1 MAAVISCIQTNH
13 KSFTMKR
20 NTSWFFILSISIF
33 LIDGC
38 TVNNVSIDKGIG
50 EVFSANK
57 VEGTFG
63 MFDNSRGKFT
73 IYDLD
78 RFKLQYS
85 PGGTFN
91 IFNSLLSM
99 HIGRLSDER
108 GLIKTEVDSAL
119 SLNDAFRLS
128 SAPHFMSLAR
138 MIGRD
143 TMKRWVDSLKYG
155 NMKVGV
161 AVDSFWMND
170 SIKISADEQLG
181 MMKRMYFRQLPFRS
195 SVQESVKKMMIIEN
209 NSQYQLAYNIGQS
222 ASNGK
227 SNVWVVGWIEENR
240 HVYPFV
246 LNFSTNSLDPADALT
261 KKITGDILAY
271 VGFFRGIM

>member
-1 MAAVISCIQTNH
+1 
-13 KSFTMKR
+13 MKR
-20 NTSWFFILSISIF
+20 NTNWFFILSIYVIF
-33 LIDGC
+33 ISGC

-50 EVFSANK
+50 KVFSANK

-78 RFKLQYS
+78 RFKLPYS

-91 IFNSLLSM
+91 IFNSLLAM

-108 GLIKTEVDSAL
+108 GVIKNEMDSAL
-119 SLNDAFRLS
+119 TLNDAFRS
-128 SAPHFMSLAR
+128 SSTQHFMSLAR

-155 NMKVGV
+155 NMKIGV

-181 MMKRMYFRQLPFRS
+181 LMKRMYFKQLPFRA
-195 SVQESVKKMMIIEN
+195 SVQETVKKMMIVEN
-209 NSQYQLAYNIGQS
+209 NSQYQLAYNIGKTV
-222 ASNGK
+222 ANGK
-227 SNVWVVGWIEENR
+227 SIVWVVGWIEENR

-246 LNFSTNSLDPADALT
+246 LNFSSNTQDQLDPLA

-271 VGFFRGIM
+271 VGFFKGIM

>member
-1 MAAVISCIQTNH
+1 
-13 KSFTMKR
+13 MKR
-20 NTSWFFILSISIF
+20 SSLCLLALVIIFFSIT
-33 LIDGC
+33 GC

-57 VEGTFG
+57 VKGTFG

-73 IYDLD
+73 IYDMD
-78 RFKLQYS
+78 RFKKPYS

-91 IFNSLLSM
+91 IFNSLLAM
-99 HIGRLSDER
+99 HIGRISDER
-108 GLIKTEVDSAL
+108 GLIKAGVDTSI
-119 SLNDAFRLS
+119 SLKDAFRS
-128 SAPHFMSLAR
+128 SSSLHFMSLAR
-138 MIGRD
+138 LIGKD

-155 NMKVGV
+155 NMKMGA

-170 SIKISADEQLG
+170 SLKISADEQLG
-181 MMKRMYFRQLPFRS
+181 FIKRMYFRQLPFRA
-195 SVQESVKKMMIIEN
+195 SVQESVKKLMIIEN
-209 NSQYQLAYNIGQS
+209 NSQYQLAYNIGES
-222 ASNGK
+222 VSNGK
-227 SNVWVVGWIEENR
+227 SVVWVIGWIEENR

-246 LNFSTNSLDPADALT
+246 LNFSSDTREGLDPLA